1 MSDFLPPRTERGR
14 RRGRRLPGACLS
26 VALGWSTAALGQTEL
41 VRVTCPQL
49 SREQTAEVEARVRA
63 SLLTRD
69 DRAAVTISC
78 ESESGSVKIESSSGK
93 LAIESLNMG
102 ANLREE
108 LLGALDRAFEK
119 LAEGPASVELAP
131 PRPDAISAPEMPG
144 PVTVSPPPPAKPA
157 PAVRPTPSLPTAER
171 SRSDAFARAAS
182 TPLFVQGLGELWS
195 SHAAWGAG
203 LGTEWALGPWR
214 GGARAGVLTPVN
226 AASTYT
232 LVDWQAMAHV
242 GARPNRLAGVQ
253 ITLGLGL
260 GWMVVSPRAEAT
272 SYAVSVVAAPFGVLL
287 LSRAFRWRRFALVPE
302 LGVRLFA
309 SERGVK
315 VDGRESVSFGWA
327 VPRLALGVA
336 YSSD

>member
-1 MSDFLPPRTERGR
+1 MSDFLSPRTER
-14 RRGRRLPGACLS
+14 RRGRRLPCAFVSL
-26 VALGWSTAALGQTEL
+26 ALGWSTAALGQAEL

-63 SLLTRD
+63 TLLTRD

-78 ESESGSVKIESSSGK
+78 ESGSGSVKIESSSGK

-119 LAEGPASVELAP
+119 LAEAPASLELAP
-131 PRPDAISAPEMPG
+131 APSAAAAEPETPSPATPAI
-144 PVTVSPPPPAKPA
+144 PPPAKPA
-157 PAVRPTPSLPTAER
+157 ILVRPTSSRLTAER
-171 SRSDAFARAAS
+171 SGSDAFARASS
-182 TPLFVQGLGELWS
+182 TPLFVQSLGELWS

-226 AASTYT
+226 AASSTYS

-260 GWMVVSPRAEAT
+260 GWMVVSPRAQAT
-272 SYAVSVVAAPFGVLL
+272 SYTVSVVGAPFGVLL

-302 LGVRLFA
+302 LGVRLFV

-315 VDGRESVSFGWA
+315 VDGHESVSFGWA

-336 YSSD
+336 YISD

>member
-1 MSDFLPPRTERGR
+1 LPC
-14 RRGRRLPGACLS
+14 ACLS
-26 VALGWSTAALGQTEL
+26 VALAWSTAALGQTEL

-63 SLLTRD
+63 SLLTRED
-69 DRAAVTISC
+69 HAAVTISC
-78 ESESGSVKIESSSGK
+78 ESESGSVKIEASSGK
-93 LAIESLNMG
+93 VAIESLNMG

-119 LAEGPASVELAP
+119 LAEAPASVELEP
-131 PRPDAISAPEMPG
+131 PLPDAAAEPETPAPATPIL
-144 PVTVSPPPPAKPA
+144 PPPAKPA
-157 PAVRPTPSLPTAER
+157 TPVRPTSSVPTAER
-171 SRSDAFARAAS
+171 SRSDAFARAPS
-182 TPLFVQGLGELWS
+182 TPLFVQGLGEVWA

-214 GGARAGVLTPVN
+214 WGGRSGVLTPIN

-232 LVDWQAMAHV
+232 LLDWQAMAHV

-260 GWMVVSPRAEAT
+260 GLMMVSPRAEAT
-272 SYAVSVVAAPFGVLL
+272 SYAVRVVGAPFGVLL
-287 LSRAFRWRRFALVPE
+287 LSRMFRWRRFALVPE

-309 SERGVK
+309 SERGVT

-336 YSSD
+336 YISG